1 MTTQCVQVKLEF
13 GHSASIRNKPSADG
27 FTHDWIVFVRGSEGN
42 DIHHFVE
49 KVIFNLHD
57 SFPKPR
63 RVVKEAPFQ
72 LQESGYGGFTMPIE
86 IHLKN
91 REEPKKVQFVYDL
104 FLHVDGDPPV
114 NHVRGEKLTF
124 RNPTEDFRR
133 KLLLS
138 GGVGV
143 LDDGGIPPGAS
154 FGLES
159 VGTINSTGATDIR
172 TPSKGKPGTVSANVA
187 QKKLK
192 TTTAPTKDPSK
203 ASASK
208 LAKESKEGKMSSKE
222 SKSSSKINSKRPSL
236 GSSGSEPTLK
246 RKKEYSL
253 SSKTTKGSEKSSVG
267 NEQSTR
273 KGPSTAKKKKSL
285 AKGGKDKKSD
295 LFLPEI
301 TVEHKVKSEPV
312 TKTTLPPF
320 EDEVSTG
327 EVEAPDSPSSKSTGS
342 FSSLPRGR
350 GTGGALETLMAEIA
364 DDYEDE
370 EDQEYNMPFKR
381 ELPNSSFQT
390 MDNDSS
396 SSGSDFDQ
404 IISQMKKE
412 TSSKRNEKSVK
423 KETKVEK
430 KSKLDSKAKTD
441 ESKKGFS
448 KPKDSDS
455 KSKFTSV
462 KKKGVSNEKGKSSS
476 TKSKALE
483 KKDSKGADSKTKSLS
498 DAKPKKVEKPKPDV
512 KKKSLEGKSKVSEN
526 KTKSE
531 GKVKSS
537 DGKSKEN
544 AKELEKK
551 ANSMN
556 YLYELVD
563 LHKRLMALKD
573 REKLQKV
580 VDLIGETGD
589 FKITD
594 KTFDFDLCSL
604 DKPTVKKLQEYV
616 PPL

>member
-1 MTTQCVQVKLEF
+1 ML
-13 GHSASIRNKPSADG
+13 P
-27 FTHDWIVFVRGSEGN
+27 
-42 DIHHFVE
+42 
-49 KVIFNLHD
+49 
-57 SFPKPR
+57 
-63 RVVKEAPFQ
+63 VVKEAPFV
-72 LQESGYGGFTMPIE
+72 LEESGYGGFTMPIE

-104 FLHVDGDPPV
+104 FLHIDGDPPV

-133 KLLLS
+133 KLLSS

-159 VGTINSTGATDIR
+159 VGTINSTGVTDSR
-172 TPSKGKPGTVSANVA
+172 TPSKGKPGAVSTNVA

-192 TTTAPTKDPSK
+192 TTAAPTKDPSK
-203 ASASK
+203 SSSSK
-208 LAKESKEGKMSSKE
+208 GSKEFKEGKVSSKEGK
-222 SKSSSKINSKRPSL
+222 SSSKVASKRPSQ
-236 GSSGSEPTLK
+236 GSSRGEPSVK
-246 RKKEYSL
+246 RKKDYSL
-253 SSKTTKGSEKSSVG
+253 STKSAKSTSSEKSSAG
-267 NEQSTR
+267 NEQSSK

-285 AKGGKDKKSD
+285 PKVSKEKKAE

-301 TVEHKVKSEPV
+301 SVEHKTKSEPV
-312 TKTTLPPF
+312 KKPSLPPF

-327 EVEAPDSPSSKSTGS
+327 EVDAPDSPSSKSTGS
-342 FSSLPRGR
+342 FSSLPRGG

-370 EDQEYNMPFKR
+370 EDQDYNIPFKR
-381 ELPNSSFQT
+381 DFPNSSIQSLEH
-390 MDNDSS
+390 DSS

-404 IISQMKKE
+404 LIRQTIMKKE
-412 TSSKRNEKSVK
+412 NSSKRSEKPVK
-423 KETKVEK
+423 EETMVVEK
-430 KSKLDSKAKTD
+430 KSKF
-441 ESKKGFS
+441 ESKTKSEDGKKS
-448 KPKDSDS
+448 WTKPKDSDS
-455 KSKFTSV
+455 KAKTTNVRKKSV
-462 KKKGVSNEKGKSSS
+462 GNEKGKTSSA
-476 TKSKALE
+476 KSKASE
-483 KKDSKGADSKTKSLS
+483 KKESKAAESKAKLS
-498 DAKPKKVEKPKPDV
+498 SNSKPKKSEKPKTET
-512 KKKSLEGKSKVSEN
+512 KRRSAEGKSKVSES
-526 KTKSE
+526 KTKSD
-531 GKVKSS
+531 GKVKTS
-537 DGKSKEN
+537 DGKTKESSKEN
-544 AKELEKK
+544 EKK
-551 ANSMN
+551 GVQTNNMD

-604 DKPTVKKLQEYV
+604 DKPTVRKLQEYV